1 MFYRRIDSLVLEFFS
16 RESTVQEALAQER
29 YLVLQQTHRFWQPF
43 STTIVPCE
51 HSSAIDFAVMSFHT
65 PQHACQLNPFV
76 CEPLTPQNPRVV
88 KALSRKVLGK
98 IQNMS
103 LLVPTSNAI
112 TISPRGGRSSEFKE
126 ALKRMR
132 DGSGLQRLKQQ
143 RDFENVTSH
152 DEEMQRVRGLSTNE
166 PADKGLSNPTVQLGR
181 QVPEQ
186 RMSGYARSA

>member
-1 MFYRRIDSLVLEFFS
+1 
-16 RESTVQEALAQER
+16 
-29 YLVLQQTHRFWQPF
+29 
-43 STTIVPCE
+43 
-51 HSSAIDFAVMSFHT
+51 MSFHT

-103 LLVPTSNAI
+103 LLVPTGNSI

-143 RDFENVTSH
+143 RDFENAGH
-152 DEEMQRVRGLSTNE
+152 DEGMQRVRGLSTNE
-166 PADKGLSNPTVQLGR
+166 PVDKGLSNPTVQLGR

-186 RMSGYARSA
+186 RISGYARSA